1 MLFRSGGAD
10 RGWEDRGVIAAG
22 HRYIPVSFTEC
33 YLASG
38 QLLPIKI
45 PAVLSR
51 SYCLVYH
58 NYFTLI
64 AGITL
69 PRGRAFFN
77 GSDSWIINKDTV
89 IPLNAFKHLIPPYH

>member
-1 MLFRSGGAD
+1 M
-10 RGWEDRGVIAAG
+10 IAAG
-22 HRYIPVSFTEC
+22 HRYIPVSFTEP

-51 SYCLVYH
+51 TYCLVYH

-89 IPLNAFKHLIPPYH
+89 IPLNAFKHLIPPYP